1 MKQAIITI
9 LIGASAGLVAF
20 VGALSNIRHVKQV
33 RAAARRPG
41 PGASQS
47 LDFRY
52 CPGEPKGYAG
62 YTDHIAMLQTI
73 TDDLVGRDTDWQFRT
88 IGFAQGFL
96 GTVLLRTGDLA
107 DAPGIFRMMDVTED
121 DAATIGW
128 IALMQTEG
136 TDNALPSTSN
146 LKSIVCGIASEL
158 VSTGP
163 CRSKFWSE
171 TRGDREENPEEDG
184 MASGRLRELTN
195 IMKNAERRGAL
206 LAAGAQIMPVASSR
220 PRVSGVI
227 GDQV

>member
-1 MKQAIITI
+1 MKQAIITL

-20 VGALSNIRHVKQV
+20 VGALNNSRRVKQV

-41 PGASQS
+41 PAASSS

-52 CPGEPKGYAG
+52 YPGEPKGYAG

-73 TDDLVGRDTDWQFRT
+73 TDDLVGRDAEWQFRR
-88 IGFAQGFL
+88 IGFAEGFL
-96 GTVLLRTGDLA
+96 GTVLLRAGDSEG
-107 DAPGIFRMMDVTED
+107 APGIFRMTDVTED
-121 DAATIGW
+121 DAAAIGW

-171 TRGDREENPEEDG
+171 TRDDREENPEEDG
-184 MASGRLRELTN
+184 LASERLRELMN
-195 IMKNAERRGAL
+195 IMKNAERRGAS
-206 LAAGAQIMPVASSR
+206 LAAGAQIMPLASGR
-220 PRVSGVI
+220 PRVSGVT